1 MKKKAE
7 HYKNLA
13 ARTAM
18 DAADSKLSH
27 LSGGSNTGPTTINI
41 QNLTIKNVHKSPMPR
56 QIGTIQGTNP
66 YYYFMNGEH
75 EPTPEELIIG
85 ELRKQITNLQK

>member
-18 DAADSKLSH
+18 DAAESKLSQNT
-27 LSGGSNTGPTTINI
+27 GGSGQTTINI

-56 QIGTIQGTNP
+56 
-66 YYYFMNGEH
+66 
-75 EPTPEELIIG
+75 
-85 ELRKQITNLQK
+85 

>member
-18 DAADSKLSH
+18 DAAESKLSQN
-27 LSGGSNTGPTTINI
+27 SGGSTTINI

-56 QIGTIQGTNP
+56 
-66 YYYFMNGEH
+66 
-75 EPTPEELIIG
+75 
-85 ELRKQITNLQK
+85 

>member
-18 DAADSKLSH
+18 DAAESKLSQNT
-27 LSGGSNTGPTTINI
+27 GGSGQTTINI
-41 QNLTIKNVHKSPMPR
+41 
-56 QIGTIQGTNP
+56 
-66 YYYFMNGEH
+66 
-75 EPTPEELIIG
+75 
-85 ELRKQITNLQK
+85 